1 MPTQSFGNC
10 HAGQLPLPLTRERPA
25 LTYPDRIIGPGRSLS
40 RPSDM
45 AAQEEARVNPRI
57 GREIHGMRPDDRGH
71 HRDGHRFCLF
81 IHAHNVGIKHKIQIT
96 DRALSWTEYPALKC
110 SQARRH
116 RPTAVFIVGSSRSG
130 GAYALQWVR
139 REFPAT
145 SRPGHFKTRPLQE
158 LRLHECAHGRY
169 TKLRRRRKHRTVPSR
184 SSPSSRGRP
193 S

>member
-71 HRDGHRFCLF
+71 HRDGHRLLPFPSRP
-81 IHAHNVGIKHKIQIT
+81 Q
-96 DRALSWTEYPALKC
+96 
-110 SQARRH
+110 RRH
-116 RPTAVFIVGSSRSG
+116 QTQDPDHGPGSQLDRVPGLEMLPSSTAPADSSFHCRVEPQWRRLCPAMGSQG
-130 GAYALQWVR
+130 I
-139 REFPAT
+139 
-145 SRPGHFKTRPLQE
+145 PGHFKTRPLQDP
-158 LRLHECAHGRY
+158 A
-169 TKLRRRRKHRTVPSR
+169 TSR
-184 SSPSSRGRP
+184 IASS
-193 S
+193 